1 MNSVLQ
7 KELVNFNGSLNYWL
21 GIIWLIVILGTIL
34 TIFFVTN
41 KKKEKSVEILNTE
54 NDKNIKKKS
63 GNGFKLK

>member
-21 GIIWLIVILGTIL
+21 GIIWLIVILGTII

-41 KKKEKSVEILNTE
+41 KRKENSADILNTE
-54 NDKNIKKKS
+54 NRKIIKKKS